1 MKLRLSTKLFA
12 GFVAISVLF
21 AAVAVINYQLSRK
34 VLRNSQRV
42 ERSQRITGES
52 TTLLR
57 NIIDMET
64 GFRGFLLLGDETL
77 LEYYYEGERNLLGRF
92 AQLRNELPLN
102 TPQYNR
108 MLRAQRLYQQ
118 WTAYSHLLISEK
130 REALRRNPRQIA
142 LEGLEHRNLTS
153 GLTGKVLMDQ
163 IRVVFAAFEK
173 EENSIRMAQRQKL
186 QDSIRE
192 TRILSVGITLVTIF
206 LGLLYASYLVR
217 QLSRRIRGMVTL
229 SRSIADGD
237 YTTTVLDTE
246 QDELTELADSLNVM
260 SNTIDGT
267 ITQLERRNQELDQF
281 AYVVSHD
288 LKAPLRG
295 IETASRWIEEDMG
308 RELPEHIREFLLL
321 MRTRVGRMENLISG
335 ILELAR
341 VGRTKQAEERV
352 NVRELLQEILD
363 SLAPPEGFKVELPS
377 YLPTITTNRV
387 QLQQVFSNLISN
399 ALKYHHQPEQ
409 GLIRI
414 GCREERGQFMFSVQD
429 NGPGI
434 SPEYHERIFVI
445 FQTLTERDTL
455 ESTGVG
461 LAIVKKIVERRGG
474 TIRVE
479 SAEGQG
485 ATFLFT
491 WPKEKPRRTEFRS
504 EGAVLP
510 VSNAQIQQ

>member
-1 MKLRLSTKLFA
+1 MKLRISTKLFA
-12 GFVAISVLF
+12 GFVVISVLF
-21 AAVAVINYQLSRK
+21 AAVALINYQLSRK

-64 GFRGFLLLGDETL
+64 GFRGFLLIGDEVL
-77 LEYYYEGERNLLGRF
+77 LEHYYEGERNLLGRF
-92 AQLRNELPLN
+92 AQLRDELDVN

-118 WTAYSHLLISEK
+118 WTAYSHLIISEK

-173 EENSIRMAQRQKL
+173 EENSTRLAQRRKL
-186 QDSIRE
+186 QESIRE

-206 LGLLYASYLVR
+206 LGLLYALYLVR
-217 QLSRRIRGMVTL
+217 QLSRRIGNMVKL
-229 SRSIADGD
+229 SRRIADGD
-237 YTTTVLDTE
+237 YATTVLDME

-308 RELPEHIREFLLL
+308 QDLPEHIREFLQL

-363 SLAPPEGFKVELPS
+363 SLAPPEGFRVELPS
-377 YLPTITTNRV
+377 YLPTLTTNRV

-399 ALKYHHQPEQ
+399 ALKYHHQPTQ

-434 SPEYHERIFVI
+434 APEYHDRIFVI

-491 WPKEKPRRTEFRS
+491 WPKEKPRRAEERPETI
-504 EGAVLP
+504 ALP
-510 VSNAQIQQ
+510 AQHAQHKP